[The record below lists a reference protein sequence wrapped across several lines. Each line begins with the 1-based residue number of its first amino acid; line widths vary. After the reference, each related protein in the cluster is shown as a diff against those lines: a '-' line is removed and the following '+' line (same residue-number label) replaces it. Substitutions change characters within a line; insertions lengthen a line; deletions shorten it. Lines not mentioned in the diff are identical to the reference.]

1 MRIFKRKLY
10 DKLLDWKTNR
20 KGKTAVMIEGAR
32 RVGKSTLAKHFAE
45 NEYESYV
52 LIDFSIASKDI
63 IKLFDYINDLEYFF
77 MQLQFRLGVSLIE
90 HKSLIIFDEVQ
101 KCPKARQAIKHLV
114 ADGRYDYIETG
125 SLISIHKNVKD
136 IVIPSEEEKMILNPM
151 DYEEF
156 KWAQDDTVSYP
167 QLKILFDKKIA
178 IGDAVTRKLM
188 RDFRIYMVVGGM
200 PQAVSEY
207 IDSHNLQEVDRVK
220 RSIIQ
225 LYEDDFYKIDPSGRI
240 SSLFDAIPAQ
250 LNSNASRYQTAS
262 VIGDNAGTE
271 KVLQLIS
278 ELRESR
284 TINMAYH
291 ANDPGVGM
299 SLSMDVSKY
308 KMYVADTGLFIT
320 LAFKDKDFT
329 ENIIYQKLMSD
340 KLDANLGY
348 VYENMVAQM
357 LTAAGNRLFY
367 YTFPTETGKHNYEID
382 FLLSRG
388 NKICPIEVKSSG
400 YKRHASLDA
409 FCQKF
414 SNRVLQRYLIY
425 TKDLQKDEQTLFLPV
440 YLTQFL

>member
-32 RVGKSTLAKHFAE
+32 RVGKSTLAKQFAE

-156 KWAQDDTVSYP
+156 KWAQDDTVFYP

>member
-32 RVGKSTLAKHFAE
+32 RVGKSTLAKQFAE

-156 KWAQDDTVSYP
+156 KWAQDDTGSYP

-271 KVLQLIS
+271 KVLQLFS

>member
-32 RVGKSTLAKHFAE
+32 RVGKSTLAKQFAE

-271 KVLQLIS
+271 KVLQLFS